1 MMRHRVLLVAAVS
14 FGMVG
19 CTVRPGSLVSL
30 PVTTAG
36 APAVSAAQPESGAEQ
51 AQLPASEYGTLSL
64 TVRWPERPTGY
75 QTALIPTSTNTLVI
89 KVSSGSTE
97 VASAS
102 VTRQAGASTA
112 TANVP
117 LKAGNNLSV
126 EVLAYREAAPVPEGA
141 EPTARGTA
149 NVNITRSRK
158 TSAGVSLTPLF
169 VPTITALSTNT
180 GVPGD
185 EVTITGTNF
194 ATDGT
199 PVQVYFNGYITGAV
213 PTSSTSVKVT
223 VPPGT
228 PTGKVVVK
236 SDGVSSDSNFVF
248 WVPKTVTLTGNKK
261 FWDPSPSDSQ
271 IVILGKEEQLFYS
284 VNWETKTGDNIGY
297 FGAPPSPTWH
307 SSDESAGTVDESG
320 VFTAGGSYVAAG
332 TNVTAQ
338 FGSLVS
344 APLKIVPEAVS
355 VSVRPIFGQPTLG
368 GKGGFFFRIDAEN
381 VFSDGATNSF
391 VDFSADASASVDV
404 TGRVTATDFGSK
416 GTIKVTVSSAANSSQ
431 QATVNLQLDNYNV
444 TTFAGDGVGGMTNG
458 DALASRFKRPQGMA
472 FDRNGNLYV
481 ADWENGAIRRISGGT
496 VSTVALSGLDAFR
509 PYGLAYFYDTANSL
523 DWLYVSDNVNH
534 KVYRIQLTA
543 GGTTGSGTV
552 LAGSGSQGMQNGAGV
567 AAQFNRPMGIAVDGD
582 RNVFVADEGNSTIRK
597 IDGGGM
603 VSSFVGSPHPEF
615 APPISRDGLG
625 SDPSAGAKFVHPT
638 GLTIDNQGTL
648 YVTQMN
654 DGKIR
659 RVSRNALVDT
669 LLLTK
674 SLWNP
679 VGIAVG
685 PGGTLFVT
693 EENTNS
699 VHKIFPQGEVVTIAG
714 GSGNLLLPSL
724 KDGIGTKA
732 DLRAPN
738 GIVRAN
744 DGSLYVT
751 EYTNNAI
758 RKLD

>member
-30 PVTTAG
+30 PVATTG
-36 APAVSAAQPESGAEQ
+36 ASAVSAAQPEPVAEQ
-51 AQLPASEYGTLSL
+51 GQTPVSEYGTLSL

-97 VASAS
+97 VASAT
-102 VTRQAGASTA
+102 VTRQVGASTA

-228 PTGKVVVK
+228 PTGKVVLK
-236 SDGVSSDSNFVF
+236 SDGVSSEDNFVF
-248 WVPKTVTLTGNKK
+248 WVPKTVTVTENKK
-261 FWDPSPSDSQ
+261 FWDPSPSGTQ

-284 VNWETKTGDNIGY
+284 VNWETKTGENIGY
-297 FGAPPSPTWH
+297 FGTPPSPTWR

-320 VFTAGGSYVAAG
+320 VFTAGGSYRAAG
-332 TNVTAQ
+332 TSVTAQ
-338 FGSLVS
+338 FGSMLS

-368 GKGGFFFRIDAEN
+368 GKGGAFFRISAEN
-381 VFSDGATNSF
+381 LFSDGATNSF

-416 GTIKVTVSSAANSSQ
+416 GTIKVTVSSAADSAQ
-431 QATVNLQLDNYNV
+431 QETVNIQLDNYTV
-444 TTFAGDGVGGMTNG
+444 TTFAGDGEEGTTDG
-458 DALASRFKRPQGMA
+458 DALAARFRHPQGMA
-472 FDRNGNLYV
+472 FDRSGNLYV
-481 ADWENGAIRRISGGT
+481 ADHDNGLIRRISGGA
-496 VSTVALSGLDAFR
+496 VSTLALSGITGFR
-509 PYGLAYFYDTANSL
+509 PFGLAYYYDAVSSTN
-523 DWLYVSDNVNH
+523 WLYATDDANH
-534 KVYRIQLTA
+534 KVYRIELLG
-543 GGTTGSGTV
+543 GGTSGSWSV
-552 LAGSGSQGMQNGAGV
+552 LAGTGEQGMQNGPGAS
-567 AAQFNRPMGIAVDGD
+567 AKFNTPKGIAVDAS
-582 RNVFVADEGNSTIRK
+582 RNVFVADQANSTIRK
-597 IDGGGM
+597 IDTNGG
-603 VSSFVGSPHPEF
+603 VTSYAGSPHPPG
-615 APPISRDGLG
+615 APPISRDGMG
-625 SDPSAGAKFVHPT
+625 SDPNAGAKFVYPT
-638 GLTIDNQGTL
+638 GLTIDQNGTL
-648 YVTQMN
+648 FVTQMN

-659 RVSRNALVDT
+659 RITPGALVDT
-669 LLLTK
+669 MLLTK

-679 VGIAVG
+679 MGIAVA
-685 PGGTLFVT
+685 PDGTLFVT
-693 EENTNS
+693 EESANV
-699 VHKIFPQGEVVTIAG
+699 VHKIFPQGEVLTIAG
-714 GSGNLLLPSL
+714 GSTQSGTSL
-724 KDGIGTKA
+724 KDGIGSKA
-732 DLRAPN
+732 DLRAPD
-738 GIVRAN
+738 GIVRAS